1 MLDDPIVEEARKV
14 RNAHA
19 KKFNYDLQAIAAD
32 LKAQQAASQRKTVT
46 FAPRKP
52 QAMALR
58 RRREPVV
65 ADGTGKYKT

>member
-19 KKFNYDLQAIAAD
+19 KKFNYNLQAIAAD
-32 LKAQQAASQRKTVT
+32 LKAQQSASERKTVV

-52 QAMALR
+52 QTTAIR
-58 RRREPVV
+58 QRVEPVL
-65 ADGTGKYKT
+65 ADEAGKYKP